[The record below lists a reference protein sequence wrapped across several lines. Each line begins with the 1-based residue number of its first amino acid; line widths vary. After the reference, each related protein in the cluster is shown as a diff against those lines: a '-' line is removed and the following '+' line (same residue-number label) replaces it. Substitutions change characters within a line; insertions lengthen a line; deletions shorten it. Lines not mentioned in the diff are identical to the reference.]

1 MLEYHI
7 VTYNFLVHIISFLI
21 DLNICGNKVQ
31 LFCLPWFFFFFNRPC
46 HLKFFWFM
54 LWPPYVQIP
63 IPSLS
68 PLGIFYP
75 VKFHCC
81 CWCCSSSLWLCI
93 SKITNQII
101 FEVLIYPNNKHGLN
115 AYLHNTL
122 NNQKDPRNLE
132 YHNLTNLYIYIIIG
146 ETERD
151 SNYNFKLK
159 L

>member
-1 MLEYHI
+1 MVIKCNCFVYHD
-7 VTYNFLVHIISFLI
+7 FFFFLI
-21 DLNICGNKVQ
+21 DHVTWN
-31 LFCLPWFFFFFNRPC
+31 FFGSCFGPLMFKSQFRP
-46 HLKFFWFM
+46 
-54 LWPPYVQIP
+54 
-63 IPSLS
+63 S

>member
-1 MLEYHI
+1 MVIKCNCFVYHD
-7 VTYNFLVHIISFLI
+7 Y
-21 DLNICGNKVQ
+21 
-31 LFCLPWFFFFFNRPC
+31 FFFFNRPC

-115 AYLHNTL
+115 ACLHNTL
-122 NNQKDPRNLE
+122 NNPKDPHNLE
-132 YHNLTNLYIYIIIG
+132 YHNLTNLIIIK
-146 ETERD
+146 RKKIS
-151 SNYNFKLK
+151 SNDWLITQII
-159 L
+159 

>member
-1 MLEYHI
+1 MI
-7 VTYNFLVHIISFLI
+7 
-21 DLNICGNKVQ
+21 
-31 LFCLPWFFFFFNRPC
+31 FFFFNRPC

-75 VKFHCC
+75 VKCHYC

-101 FEVLIYPNNKHGLN
+101 FGVLIYPNNKHGHN

-122 NNQKDPRNLE
+122 NNQKDPR
-132 YHNLTNLYIYIIIG
+132 TV
-146 ETERD
+146 
-151 SNYNFKLK
+151 LK
-159 L
+159 TGPDRPVRPVQPGTGSQSSPVNTPKTGQQPVKNRKTGQKPGKNRGWTGN